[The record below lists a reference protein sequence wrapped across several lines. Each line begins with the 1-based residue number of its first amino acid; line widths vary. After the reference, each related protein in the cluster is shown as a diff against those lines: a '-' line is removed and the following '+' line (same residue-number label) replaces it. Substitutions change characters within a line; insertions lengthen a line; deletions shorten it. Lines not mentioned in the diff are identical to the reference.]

1 MQKTKTVTCFTQLYF
16 QASRKIFYYF
26 ILKWVCY
33 FMTLPP
39 QSNKIVLSLLADCIK
54 V

>member
-1 MQKTKTVTCFTQLYF
+1 MQKTKTVTGFTQHYF
-16 QASRKIFYYF
+16 QASQKVFYHF

-39 QSNKIVLSLLADCIK
+39 
-54 V
+54 